1 MPAPPV
7 SFFVPRFPAPSET
20 FIQAQADGLMARG
33 VRLEIAAIAAGDPE
47 PLGAFMLK
55 WPDHLSLRIA
65 PVPKTLGAR
74 IAVAPAALTSREGRA
89 ALNVAKFGDD
99 AASLRLPIAAW
110 RWPRQPPIERRV
122 WLAHYGRWGRFA
134 CGLRELGLIK
144 GPIATVFHGKDMS
157 AYLEKRS
164 TNAYGLLFK
173 RGDLFLPI
181 SAFWREKLIALGA
194 PADKIMVHRMGVDTA
209 RFVETPRT
217 LKAGEAVRFIGV
229 GRMVEKKGF
238 DDALAAFAKMRG
250 GMGAPPATLTLI
262 GDGPLR
268 RSLEAQA
275 SGLNDAVRFTGL
287 LPHAKVEE
295 MLRESHVFVL
305 PSRTSKS
312 GDMEGIPVA
321 LMEAMAQGLPVLA
334 TRHSGT
340 PELVEHDVS
349 GLLCAEGDR
358 DALAANML
366 AFAKAPDR
374 WAAMGAAGAAKVRA
388 DFDLKHWNDL
398 LLQRLTA
405 LYNDTMT
412 TAPPHANTRS

>member
-1 MPAPPV
+1 MPTSGPMPALPV

-20 FIQAQADGLMARG
+20 FIQAQADGLLARG
-33 VRLEIAAIAAGDPE
+33 VRLEISAIAAGDPE
-47 PLGAFMLK
+47 RLGAFMLK
-55 WPDHLSLRIA
+55 WPDTLSLRIA

-74 IAVAPAALTSREGRA
+74 VAAAPAALMTREGRA
-89 ALNVAKFGDD
+89 ALDVARFGDD
-99 AASLRLPIAAW
+99 AASLRLPIAAA
-110 RWPRQPPIERRV
+110 RWPKQPAPERRV

-134 CGLRELGLIK
+134 CALRELGLIQ

-157 AYLEKRS
+157 AYLQKRPR
-164 TNAYGLLFK
+164 NAYGLLFK

-181 SAFWREKLIALGA
+181 SEFWREKLISLGA
-194 PADKIMVHRMGVDTA
+194 SADKIMVHRMGVDAA
-209 RFVETPRT
+209 RFAETPRT
-217 LKAGEAVRFIGV
+217 LKAGEPVRFVGV

-238 DDALAAFAKMRG
+238 DDAIAAFAKMRAAP
-250 GMGAPPATLTLI
+250 GAPDATLTLV

-268 RSLEAQA
+268 RSMEARA
-275 SGLNDAVRFTGL
+275 AGLGDAVRFTGL
-287 LPHAKVEE
+287 LPHAQVEE
-295 MLRESHVFVL
+295 MLRQAHVFVL
-305 PSRTSKS
+305 PSRTSRS

-340 PELVEHDVS
+340 PELVEHDRS

-366 AFAKAPDR
+366 AFARAPER

-388 DFDLKHWNDL
+388 EFDLAHWNDL
-398 LLQRLTA
+398 LLQRLTG
-405 LYNDTMT
+405 LYN
-412 TAPPHANTRS
+412 AR

>member
-20 FIQAQADGLMARG
+20 FIKAQADGLMARG
-33 VRLEIAAIAAGDPE
+33 VKLEIAAIAAGDPE

-55 WPDHLSLRIA
+55 WPDSLTLRIA

-74 IAVAPAALTSREGRA
+74 IVLTPAALLSREGRR
-89 ALNVAKFGDD
+89 ALDVARFGDD

-110 RWPRQPPIERRV
+110 RWPRTPPIERRV

-134 CGLRELGLIK
+134 CALRELGLIK

-157 AYLEKRS
+157 AYLKKRS
-164 TNAYGLLFK
+164 KNAYGLLFK

-181 SAFWREKLIALGA
+181 SEYWREKLLSLGA
-194 PADKIMVHRMGVDTA
+194 PADKIMVHRMGVDTT
-209 RFVETPRT
+209 RFVETART
-217 LKAGEAVRFIGV
+217 LNAGEAVRFIGV

-238 DDALAAFAKMRG
+238 DDALAAFAKMRAEPS
-250 GMGAPPATLTLI
+250 APPATLTLI

-275 SGLNDAVRFTGL
+275 AGLGFGDSVRFTGL
-287 LPHAKVEE
+287 LTHAKVEE
-295 MLRESHVFVL
+295 MLRAAHVFVL

-321 LMEAMAQGLPVLA
+321 LMEAMAQGMPVLA

-340 PELVEHDVS
+340 PELVEHEVS
-349 GLLCAEGDR
+349 GLLSAEGDR
-358 DALAANML
+358 ESLAANML
-366 AFAKAPDR
+366 AFAKTPER
-374 WAAMGAAGAAKVRA
+374 WAAMGAAGAAKVRG
-388 DFDLKHWNDL
+388 DFDLKVWNDL

-405 LYNDTMT
+405 LY
-412 TAPPHANTRS
+412 ASA

>member
-7 SFFVPRFPAPSET
+7 SFFVPRFPTPSET
-20 FIQAQADGLMARG
+20 FIQAQAEGLLARG
-33 VRLEIAAIAAGDPE
+33 VKLEIAAVAAGDPE
-47 PLGAFMLK
+47 ALGAFMLK
-55 WPDHLSLRIA
+55 WPDTLTLRIA

-74 IAVAPAALTSREGRA
+74 IAAMPGAVFNRDALA
-89 ALNVAKFGDD
+89 ALNIAKFGDD

-110 RWPRQPPIERRV
+110 RWPRKPPVERRV

-134 CGLRELGLIK
+134 CALRELGLIK

-157 AYLEKRS
+157 AYLQKRS
-164 TNAYGLLFK
+164 ANAYGPLFK

-181 SAFWREKLIALGA
+181 SEFWREKLIALGA
-194 PADKIMVHRMGVDTA
+194 PADRTIVHRMGVDTK

-217 LKAGEAVRFIGV
+217 LSAGEPVRFIGV

-238 DDALAAFAKMRG
+238 DDALAAFARLRVTPN
-250 GMGAPPATLTLI
+250 APAATLTLI

-275 SGLNDAVRFTGL
+275 ARLGFGDAVRFTGL
-287 LPHAKVEE
+287 LPHAKVAE
-295 MLRESHVFVL
+295 MLREAHVFVL
-305 PSRTSKS
+305 PSRTSRS

-340 PELVEHDVS
+340 PELVEQEVS

-366 AFAKAPDR
+366 AFAQAPER

-388 DFDLKHWNDL
+388 DFDLKTWNDL

-405 LYNDTMT
+405 LY
-412 TAPPHANTRS
+412 ASR